1 MPRTSE
7 VLLRPTLF
15 LPSTSSCRMAD
26 STTVDAGIPGMFV
39 NPEIPLDSL
48 PGTESLEWTPLH
60 PRFARRL
67 QVAALIRAV
76 FIVGAWSAFHFA
88 LLSGAPPIAEYL
100 PWLPAL
106 AWTVIGAFCLWSLV
120 WPLVAVPRRGYVVR
134 DKDLLYKSGVL
145 WRSVKAFP
153 FNRVQHT
160 KLDSTPLDRRFGLAS
175 LSVFPAGAGAG
186 QRVRGLGQETA
197 ERLRVYISE
206 RIEQD
211 GDAEPGDEDAAPA
224 LEGDAETNSEAGEDS
239 GQ

>member
-1 MPRTSE
+1 
-7 VLLRPTLF
+7 
-15 LPSTSSCRMAD
+15 MAD
-26 STTVDAGIPGMFV
+26 STTDDTGVPGMFA
-39 NPEIPLDSL
+39 NPVVPLDSL

-76 FIVGAWSAFHFA
+76 FIVGAWSALHFA
-88 LLSGAPPIAEYL
+88 VLSGARFIAEYL

-106 AWTVIGAFCLWSLV
+106 AWTIISAFCLWSLV
-120 WPLVAVPRRGYVVR
+120 WPVVAVPRRGYVVR

-186 QRVRGLGQETA
+186 QRIRGLGQETA

-206 RIEQD
+206 RIEAD
-211 GDAEPGDEDAAPA
+211 GDAESNDTDAAPA
-224 LEGDAETNSEAGEDS
+224 PAEDSETNSEVAGDS
-239 GQ
+239 SR

>member
-1 MPRTSE
+1 
-7 VLLRPTLF
+7 
-15 LPSTSSCRMAD
+15 MAD
-26 STTVDAGIPGMFV
+26 STTAEAGVPGMFA
-39 NPEIPLDSL
+39 NPVVPLDSL

-60 PRFARRL
+60 PPDARRL

-88 LLSGAPPIAEYL
+88 VLSGARFITEYV

-106 AWTVIGAFCLWSLV
+106 AWTIISAFCLWSLV
-120 WPLVAVPRRGYVVR
+120 WPVVAVPRRGYVVR

-186 QRVRGLGQETA
+186 HRIRGLGEETA

-206 RIEQD
+206 RIEAD
-211 GDAEPGDEDAAPA
+211 GEAESNDMDAVPA
-224 LEGDAETNSEAGEDS
+224 SAEWSEENSEQNSGTTSEAAADS
-239 GQ
+239 GR

>member
-1 MPRTSE
+1 MT
-7 VLLRPTLF
+7 
-15 LPSTSSCRMAD
+15 D
-26 STTVDAGIPGMFV
+26 SISPETEETGMFV
-39 NPEIPLDSL
+39 NPAVPLDSL

-67 QVAALIRAV
+67 QVAALIRSVVIA
-76 FIVGAWSAFHFA
+76 GAGAAFH
-88 LLSGAPPIAEYL
+88 LLVIARIPPITENL
-100 PWLPAL
+100 PWLSAFG
-106 AWTVIGAFCLWSLV
+106 WTVIGTFCLWSIL
-120 WPLVAVPRRGYVVR
+120 WPAVAVPRRGYIVR

-206 RIEQD
+206 RIERD
-211 GDAEPGDEDAAPA
+211 GDAETGDEDAAPA
-224 LEGDAETNSEAGEDS
+224 PAVNSENNSEATVDS
-239 GQ
+239 VQ